1 MRRIRQQR
9 QGACYD
15 TADRLDDHA
24 AAGEQQCPK
33 QLRLAARWPVRMAVM
48 AFVVRMIVAVIVAG
62 CMVMVMVMVMVVVTC
77 HHRLHKISCIDGPT
91 V

>member
-1 MRRIRQQR
+1 
-9 QGACYD
+9 
-15 TADRLDDHA
+15 
-24 AAGEQQCPK
+24 
-33 QLRLAARWPVRMAVM
+33 MAVM

-62 CMVMVMVMVMVVVTC
+62 CMVMVMVVVTC